1 MTKPSDALVESL
13 KRRLRAR
20 GISYAALAKL
30 IPCSEASVK
39 RMFAHRNFDLRRL
52 DRLLEVLD
60 DDLAE
65 VVRDACVARAELQ
78 ALTAEQEAAI
88 VADPILFTIAVCALH
103 QLAIEQITT
112 IYRISPAA
120 AVRAL
125 LTLDRMGF
133 LTLHPNNVYRLR
145 LSRTFRWL
153 RDGPIVR
160 HFRAH
165 ADDFLN
171 HRFDGPGESIGVIN
185 VRLSNEKRLALMR
198 RVEELAREYSDS
210 HATDSALPLVRRHPM
225 SLLVAVRSW
234 EPDFMLRLRR
244 LDDHALAAWL
254 RKTDLGVPATLAAKP
269 RGARGPRRLP
279 SSTLVRERS
288 GETGVERRQIVDI
301 SAR

>member
-20 GISYAALAKL
+20 GMSYAMLARL

-39 RMFAHRNFDLRRL
+39 RMFAQRNFDLRRL
-52 DRLLEVLD
+52 DRILEVLD
-60 DDLAE
+60 DDLGE
-65 VVRDACVARAELQ
+65 VVRDACIARAELQ

-88 VADPILFTIAVCALH
+88 VADPTLFTVAVCALH
-103 QLAIEQITT
+103 QLEIEQITT
-112 IYRISPAA
+112 IYRINPAA

-133 LTLHPNNVYRLR
+133 LTLHPNNFYRLR

-153 RDGPIVR
+153 RNGPIVR

-171 HRFDGPGESIGVIN
+171 HAFDGPGESIGVIN
-185 VRLSNEKRLALMR
+185 VRLSNERRLTLMR

-210 HATDSALPLVRRHPM
+210 HASDAVLPLVRRHPM

-244 LDDHALAAWL
+244 LDNQALAAWL
-254 RKTDLGVPATLAAKP
+254 KRTGDDASGAEYAKP
-269 RGARGPRRLP
+269 RANRARRRQHG
-279 SSTLVRERS
+279 SALVRERS
-288 GETGVERRQIVDI
+288 GEAGVERRQIIDV
-301 SAR
+301 STR

>member
-20 GISYAALAKL
+20 GISYAMLASL

-39 RMFAHRNFDLRRL
+39 RMFAQRNFDLRRL
-52 DRLLEVLD
+52 DRVLEVLD
-60 DDLAE
+60 DDLGE

-88 VADPILFTIAVCALH
+88 VADPILFTVAVCALH
-103 QLAIEQITT
+103 QLELEQITT
-112 IYRISPAA
+112 IYRISPAG

-125 LTLDRMGF
+125 LALDRMGF
-133 LTLHPNNVYRLR
+133 LTLHPNDVYRLR
-145 LSRTFRWL
+145 LSRTFWWL

-160 HFRAH
+160 QFRTH

-210 HATDSALPLVRRHPM
+210 HAADSGLPLVRRHPM
-225 SLLVAVRSW
+225 SLLVAVRAW

-244 LDDHALAAWL
+244 LDDQALAAWL
-254 RKTDLGVPATLAAKP
+254 RRTDTGAPAALTAKP
-269 RGARGPRRLP
+269 RGARAPRRL
-279 SSTLVRERS
+279 SGSALVRERS
-288 GETGVERRQIVDI
+288 GETGVERRQVIDI
-301 SAR
+301 GPR